1 MTIHHTEIP
10 MTSQNHA
17 RSITPSPLDISFDL
31 AQERIADLQASVARP
46 RHASPRW
53 DVDPLTRA
61 RDAVGRGLI
70 AVGSALVAGAYHAG
84 HDDRPTAVHR

>member
-10 MTSQNHA
+10 MTSRNHA
-17 RSITPSPLDISFDL
+17 RSTTPSPLDISFDL
-31 AQERIADLQASVARP
+31 AHERIADLRASLARP

-53 DVDPLTRA
+53 DVDLLTRA
-61 RDAVGRGLI
+61 RHAVGRGLI
-70 AVGSALVAGAYHAG
+70 AAGSALVTGAYHAA